1 MVAIVKVL
9 HYAKLYRL
17 SVKIFY
23 KVGKAASK
31 TTRTIHNDR
40 TGTVSTLEVGISAL
54 IVSLA
59 RSLHLV
65 IGSPHVDTHFSK
77 LHVVKV

>member
-1 MVAIVKVL
+1 MVTIVKVL

-17 SVKIFY
+17 AVEVLH

-31 TTRTIHNDR
+31 ATRTIHNDR
-40 TGTVSTLEVGISAL
+40 TGAVSTLEVSISAL